1 MKYAIVNETGTSV
14 TKTGTIFELFPNTS
28 FSKAGPNATFIS
40 NNNLVEITEWLDA
53 TKPDQK
59 LTKVDVYL
67 DSGKAYSVK
76 VETCTDDEK
85 AANIAMQWVNI
96 REERNEKLEATDW
109 RASSDLTI
117 SDAWK
122 DYRQALRDI
131 TTQSDPYNI
140 TWPTEPS

>member
-1 MKYAIVNETGTSV
+1 MKYAIVDGTSV

-28 FSKAGPNATFIS
+28 FSKSGPNATFIS
-40 NNNLVEITEWLDA
+40 DNNLVEITEWLTA

-85 AANIAMQWVNI
+85 AANIVKEWVSI
-96 REERNEKLEATDW
+96 RESRNEKLEATDW
-109 RASSDLTI
+109 RACSDLTI
-117 SDAWK
+117 SDEWK
-122 DYRQALRDI
+122 NYRQALRDI

-140 TWPTEPS
+140 TWPTPPS